1 MNFKQ
6 LEAFYWLSQI
16 QNYRQTAERLGLTQ
30 PAVSARIQ
38 SLESDLGKTLIDRDA
53 PGFRLTD
60 QGIEVAEFAL
70 QFLNLRETM
79 NARLL
84 DKQKLRLSLGLA
96 GMVAITWGPALRDR
110 ILADH
115 PEIML
120 DIYSGSDL
128 QLRRFIEAGTLDIAF
143 TASGT
148 RVPGWDFV
156 TRYTVGWVARPD
168 VIAGRSLPMTPEGL
182 RNLPLVL
189 YPKTSPL
196 FNPVAEYVDEMRS
209 QPAPRHYG
217 NSLAT
222 ICEMVRQGY
231 GASALS
237 LAALE
242 GDIAAGNLVQIPV
255 TEAIAPLDVACTHV
269 NRARR
274 SQVNLVLGIARE
286 ICQAWCAEH
295 PTHAAFL
302 ETSKD

>member
-38 SLESDLGKTLIDRDA
+38 SLETDLGKVLIDRDA

-60 QGIEVAEFAL
+60 QGMEVAEFAL

-96 GMVAITWGPALRDR
+96 GMIAITWGPVLRQR
-110 ILADH
+110 MAAAH
-115 PEIML
+115 PEILL

-128 QLRRFIEAGTLDIAF
+128 QLRRFIDAGTLDLAF
-143 TASGT
+143 TASGS
-148 RVPGWDFV
+148 RVPGADFT
-156 TRYTVGWVARPD
+156 TRFTVGWVARPD
-168 VIAGRSLPMTPEGL
+168 VIAGRALPMSRAAL
-182 RNLPLVL
+182 RDLPLVL

-196 FNPVAEYVDEMRS
+196 FNPVAEYIDEMHS

-217 NSLAT
+217 NALAT

-242 GDIAAGNLVQIPV
+242 ADLARGDLVEIAVA
-255 TEAIAPLDVACTHV
+255 EAIAPLDVACTHV

-274 SQVNLVLGIARE
+274 TQVNLVLSMARE
-286 ICQAWCAEH
+286 VCEQWCAEH
-295 PTHAAFL
+295 PRYTSFL
-302 ETSKD
+302 ARPEG

>member
-38 SLESDLGKTLIDRDA
+38 SLENDLGKSLIDRDA
-53 PGFRLTD
+53 TGFRLTD

-79 NARLL
+79 NSRLL
-84 DKQKLRLSLGLA
+84 DKRKQRLTIGLA
-96 GMVAITWGPALRDR
+96 GMVAITWGPILRAR
-110 ILADH
+110 VEAEH

-120 DIYSGSDL
+120 DIYAGSDL
-128 QLRRFIEAGTLDIAF
+128 QLRRFIDAGTLDIAF
-143 TASGT
+143 TASGD
-148 RVPGWDFV
+148 RMAGWDFT

-168 VIAGRSLPMTPEGL
+168 LITGRELPMTPEGL
-182 RNLPLVL
+182 REMPLVL

-237 LAALE
+237 LSALE
-242 GDIAAGNLVQIPV
+242 ADIASGNLTQIPV
-255 TEAIAPLDVACTHV
+255 TDTIAPLDVACTYI

-274 SQVNLVLGIARE
+274 KHVGLILEIARDVCE
-286 ICQAWCAEH
+286 TWCGEH
-295 PTHAAFL
+295 SAHASFL
-302 ETSKD
+302 QTASD